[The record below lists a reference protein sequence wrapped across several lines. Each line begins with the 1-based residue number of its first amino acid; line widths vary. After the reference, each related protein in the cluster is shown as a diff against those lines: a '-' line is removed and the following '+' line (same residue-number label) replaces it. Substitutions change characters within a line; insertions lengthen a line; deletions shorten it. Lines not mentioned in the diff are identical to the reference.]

1 MDGDLAAKRGTAP
14 LGIFK
19 GFAVGGCAPE
29 EMGVGPVVA
38 VPKLL
43 AKAGLTV
50 DDIDLWEINE
60 AFAVVP
66 LHAMRVLGV
75 DPAKCNVN
83 GGSIAIGHPFGMT
96 GSRMVGHVLLEGQ
109 RRKAKHVVARPPA
122 SVPLLTRPDDEELP
136 KDQNSN
142 FDPFL
147 NPRVEE
153 IV

>member
-1 MDGDLAAKRGTAP
+1 MDTVMSVKDKETGEVSEVAYTVTKDECNRPGTTLASVEKLAPVRGDDDASATITAGNASQLSDGASSCVVMDGDLAAKRGSAP

-66 LHAMRVLGV
+66 LHAMRVLG
-75 DPAKCNVN
+75 
-83 GGSIAIGHPFGMT
+83 
-96 GSRMVGHVLLEGQ
+96 
-109 RRKAKHVVARPPA
+109 
-122 SVPLLTRPDDEELP
+122 
-136 KDQNSN
+136 
-142 FDPFL
+142 
-147 NPRVEE
+147 
-153 IV
+153 